1 VLAGYRLEEQIG
13 RGGMAVVFRA
23 SDERLGRQVAVK
35 ILAPALGT
43 DRAFRRRFVRESR
56 AAALVDDPHI
66 IPIFQ
71 AGESAGLL
79 FIAMR
84 LVSGGDVRMLVRQ
97 HGSLPTARAAAIVS
111 PVASALDAAH
121 AAGLVH
127 RDVKPANMLLD
138 VRPGRPDHVYLS
150 DFGLSK
156 GLQSSPGLTGEGMFV
171 GTPHYV
177 APEQVTG
184 GQVDGRADQYSLAC
198 AAFELLSGAVP
209 FQGDQAVTVLH
220 AHAFDRPPP
229 LTSVRP
235 GVPSAVDPVLARALA
250 KAPANRYA
258 TCQDFAEALRAALGL
273 PPYGHEQI
281 ATPGGER
288 SGAVAGA
295 PATPRDRAGKDKA
308 RRGGLGGIIAGK
320 GAVKH
325 PAAGRHRKRRWRW
338 FTLAIVTALL
348 LAGAGAATIAQLT
361 GDSGGREPHLTPV
374 PGSLQG
380 ITAVSAGSTWALGGG
395 CQPDCLLGPERST
408 PLIARW
414 DGIAWSNLAS
424 PVDHASLVAAAGRAG
439 AVWLAGYF
447 CAVGC
452 GPTSTT
458 EIDKTLVLR
467 WDGHALSKVFSPSP
481 GGSARLASVTT
492 GPDGTAYAAG
502 YYCEFSCGTTS
513 EIDRTLLLSWNHGKW
528 SRLRSESPGPSARL
542 TGVSAGP
549 GGVRWAVGYSCVFSC
564 TSLGQTD
571 HTLTLRSGTGG
582 WSSVPSLSPHR
593 SATLASVSV
602 GPGGFAW
609 AAGWDSAGT
618 LTMLWSSNHWKVV
631 SSPSPVNSGQLFGA
645 QLFGVS
651 AGPGRSAWAA
661 GAYCTS
667 GCSTR
672 WPVERTLIMRFGN
685 GGWQIV
691 PGPKAGGTGRLVSVS
706 AGSAGTAWVAGYSCV
721 SRCGTSAE
729 LDRTQVLRW
738 TGTHWTAG

>member
-1 VLAGYRLEEQIG
+1 VGSVLAGYRLEKQIG

-43 DRAFRRRFVRESR
+43 DKAFRRRFVRESR

-84 LVSGGDVRMLVRQ
+84 LVSGGDVRMLVRER
-97 HGSLPTARAAAIVS
+97 GALPAARAAAIVS

-121 AAGLVH
+121 AAGLIH

-156 GLQSSPGLTGEGMFV
+156 GLQSSPGLTGEGMFI

-177 APEQVTG
+177 APEQITG
-184 GQVDGRADQYSLAC
+184 GRVDGRADQYSLAC

-209 FQGDQAVTVLH
+209 FRGDQAVTVLH

-229 LTSVRP
+229 LTSLRP
-235 GVPSAVDPVLARALA
+235 GLPSAVDPVLARALA
-250 KAPANRYA
+250 KAPADRYA

-273 PPYGHEQI
+273 PPYGHEQ
-281 ATPGGER
+281 
-288 SGAVAGA
+288 V
-295 PATPRDRAGKDKA
+295 ATPRLQSPARTEEGK
-308 RRGGLGGIIAGK
+308 GVIAGK

-325 PAAGRHRKRRWRW
+325 PAAGRHRKRRWRR
-338 FTLAIVTALL
+338 FTLAIVAASL
-348 LAGAGAATIAQLT
+348 LAGAGTVALFAWHT
-361 GDSGGREPHLTPV
+361 GGPEPRLTPV
-374 PGSLQG
+374 PGSVQG
-380 ITAVSAGSTWALGGG
+380 ITAISAGTTWALGGG
-395 CQPDCLLGPERST
+395 CRPDCLLGSGRSA
-408 PLIARW
+408 PLIGRW
-414 DGIAWSNLAS
+414 DGTGWSKLVS
-424 PVDHASLVAAAGRAG
+424 PVGRASLVAAAGHAG
-439 AVWLAGYF
+439 VAWLAGYA
-447 CAVGC
+447 CVAGC
-452 GPTSTT
+452 GPASQT
-458 EIDKTLVLR
+458 ETDKTLILR
-467 WDGHALSKVFSPSP
+467 WDGRTLFQVFSPSP
-481 GGSARLASVTT
+481 GGSARLTSVTT
-492 GPDGTAYAAG
+492 GPAGTAYAAG
-502 YYCEFSCGTTS
+502 YYCESRCGARS
-513 EIDRTLLLSWNHGKW
+513 EIDRTLLLSWNHGRW
-528 SRLRSESPGPSARL
+528 WQLSSHSPGVSARL

-549 GGVRWAVGYSCVFSC
+549 AGVPWAVGYYCVSGC

-571 HTLTLRSGTGG
+571 HTLTLRPGPNG
-582 WSSVPSLSPHR
+582 WSSVPSPNVHHGGQ
-593 SATLASVSV
+593 LASVSV
-602 GPGGFAW
+602 APDGSAW
-609 AAGWDSAGT
+609 AAGWDSVGA
-618 LTMLWSSNHWKVV
+618 LIMRWSSNRWQVV
-631 SSPSPVNSGQLFGA
+631 PSRGPVNSGRLFGA
-645 QLFGVS
+645 QLLGVS
-651 AGPGRSAWAA
+651 AGPGGSAWAA

-685 GGWQIV
+685 GGWRIV
-691 PGPKAGGTGRLVSVS
+691 PSPKSGGAGRLVSVS
-706 AGSAGTAWVAGYSCV
+706 ASAGTAWAAGYSCV

-738 TGTHWTAG
+738 TGTRWTAG